1 MRVRLIVLTHGKELL
16 IVAYVFSNYLHDLS
30 QTVHAHYP
38 KQEIFGKSH
47 QKHITK
53 IALELWHN
61 RDRNHPPTY
70 S

>member
-38 KQEIFGKSH
+38 KQEIFGK
-47 QKHITK
+47 KAIKT
-53 IALELWHN
+53 HN
-61 RDRNHPPTY
+61 QN
-70 S
+70 SIGAMAQS